1 MKVKARRNKTNY
13 LTLKSAVGFT
23 EEVRVV
29 GGYSGVLHVFM
40 SLILAKSDI
49 YFHSGLRQIRKYSF
63 ILFTI
68 SNR

>member
-1 MKVKARRNKTNY
+1 MMEVKVRRHKTND
-13 LTLKSAVGFT
+13 LTLESAVGFT

-29 GGYSGVLHVFM
+29 GGHSGVVLM
-40 SLILAKSDI
+40 SLILA
-49 YFHSGLRQIRKYSF
+49 GLLQISKYSF

>member
-1 MKVKARRNKTNY
+1 MMEVKARRNKTNY

-29 GGYSGVLHVFM
+29 GGHSGVVLM
-40 SLILAKSDI
+40 SLILAKSDM
-49 YFHSGLRQIRKYSF
+49 YFHSGLLQIRKYSF